1 MFTLSFHPLGL
12 QDAKPIR
19 RKVEQTE
26 CRNCDLNFM
35 NLYGW
40 RFLYDTEVAYFG
52 DWLIFRFKAHGH
64 LAYLAPVGPAGWQ
77 EPLEAMQ
84 RDAAGSGHP
93 FLLLGVCERDVQS
106 LEVTLPDYFYAHADR
121 DHADYVYARE
131 ALAELRGKKLQAK
144 RNHANRFARN
154 FPDYALSA
162 LRPSDFPDCGALYE
176 RWADQK
182 DEAAGVRKYEEEHRA
197 FERVLSA
204 WDELEGEGLAL
215 RVGGKLV
222 AFTYGAPVNYDTFDV
237 CMEKADTAYEGAYAF
252 INRAMAASLPPR
264 FRWINREED
273 LGVPGLRAAKLS
285 YHPEQ
290 LLQKY
295 TVLTKHPLG
304 GQ

>member
-1 MFTLSFHPLGL
+1 MPTLSFHPLCL
-12 QDAKPIR
+12 HDAAQIR

-52 DWLIFRFKAHGH
+52 EWLIFRFQAHGH
-64 LAYLAPVGPAGWQ
+64 LAYLPPVGPAGWQ
-77 EPLEAMQ
+77 EPLAAM
-84 RDAAGSGHP
+84 RLDAAEAGHP
-93 FLLLGVCERDVQS
+93 FLLLGVCEREVQS
-106 LEVTLPDYFYAHADR
+106 LQAALPGYFYAHADR
-121 DHADYVYARE
+121 DHADYIYARE

-162 LRPSDFPDCGALYE
+162 LQPSDFSDCQALYE
-176 RWADQK
+176 RWAAQK
-182 DEAAGVRKYEEEHRA
+182 DEAEGAKTYEAEHRA
-197 FERVLSA
+197 FSNVLSA
-204 WDELEGEGLAL
+204 WDEIGGSGLAL

-237 CMEKADTAYEGAYAF
+237 CMEKADTDYEGAYAF

-264 FRWINREED
+264 YRWINREED
-273 LGVPGLRAAKLS
+273 LGVPGLRTAKLS
-285 YHPEQ
+285 YHPEH